1 MDVSMRLLIIG
12 AKGMLGARLCEEFDS
27 LKPVCWDREEI
38 DITNKE
44 QTREKIVG
52 LHPDVVINAAA
63 YTDVDGAETN
73 RDMAF
78 AVNEAGVRNLAGV
91 VKDIDGKLVHYSTDY
106 VFPSYAKASEGAA
119 GLYDEKGNFMGYPED
134 YPPGPAVNTY
144 GESKL
149 AGERALKEVGV
160 EFYLL
165 RAAWLYGAN
174 GKNFVDTM
182 LNLAKSRDSLSVI
195 DDQYGGPTFTND
207 VAKTTKKIL
216 KGDYEPGIY
225 HTVNSGVTSWC
236 GFARE
241 IFSLAGVDIEV
252 KAISTSEY
260 PLPAKRPAYSVLKNT
275 KGPKMRPWKE
285 ALREYIEN
293 LTK

>member
-1 MDVSMRLLIIG
+1 MKLLIIG
-12 AKGMLGARLCEEFDS
+12 AKGMLGASLCEEFDDIK
-27 LKPVCWDREEI
+27 LTCWDKEEV
-38 DITNKE
+38 DITNEE
-44 QTREKIVG
+44 QVRERVVK

-73 RDMAF
+73 QDAAF
-78 AVNEAGVRNLAGV
+78 AVNEIGVRNLAGV

-106 VFPSYAKASEGAA
+106 VFPGDKKDGYA
-119 GLYDEKGNFMGYPED
+119 ED
-134 YPPGPAVNTY
+134 DSPGPAVNVY

-165 RAAWLYGAN
+165 RTAWLYGMG

-182 LNLAKSRDSLSVI
+182 LKLAKDRDSLSVI
-195 DDQYGGPTFTND
+195 DDQYGAPTFTKD
-207 VAKTTKKIL
+207 VAKATVKIL
-216 KGDYEPGIY
+216 KEDYAPGIY

-252 KAISTSEY
+252 KAISTEEY
-260 PLPAKRPAYSVLKNT
+260 PLPAKRPVYSVLKNT

-285 ALREYIEN
+285 ALREYVK
-293 LTK
+293 T